1 MKVTHKSL
9 RTSLDQT
16 LLRNQAFETEK
27 GDRIRTQVMN
37 TLRKEFQHWCPEG
50 QLLPIG
56 SYRLGIHSPDSDID
70 LLCLSPADY
79 SRESFQEVFFA
90 QLSLVPDVSYCY
102 GIFSAKVPIIK
113 LIYQG
118 VKVDLQFASTSQD
131 LKAINTAELEEA
143 TLLGINA
150 YRNTEYILG
159 VIPNL
164 ENFKVLAR
172 TVRLWARQRNLY
184 SGLSGCL
191 GGISWTILSAK
202 ICLMYPSLNSIEL
215 IQQFFKVFSLWD
227 WTVPVSLTPSPSP
240 SLPYAG
246 REVLMNILTPIHPCY
261 NSAYTLISSN
271 FSCIVEELELASRIV
286 KDVIEG
292 NHKWD
297 ALFEELDFF
306 QSYRYFIRVS
316 INAVGESEYETW
328 SGLIFSRLKYFLQEL
343 ERIYPGP
350 VVGLYNRPFEGHCQQ
365 FQCCKN
371 FFVGLKFNFP
381 QGVKFD
387 LRSPIYKFCS
397 VLTEIRPSKSCM
409 CLRVG
414 FVPRKE
420 LVNMCG
426 VQGVKS

>member
-79 SRESFQEVFFA
+79 SRESFQEVFFV

-191 GGISWTILSAK
+191 G
-202 ICLMYPSLNSIEL
+202 
-215 IQQFFKVFSLWD
+215 
-227 WTVPVSLTPSPSP
+227 
-240 SLPYAG
+240 
-246 REVLMNILTPIHPCY
+246 
-261 NSAYTLISSN
+261 
-271 FSCIVEELELASRIV
+271 
-286 KDVIEG
+286 
-292 NHKWD
+292 
-297 ALFEELDFF
+297 
-306 QSYRYFIRVS
+306 
-316 INAVGESEYETW
+316 
-328 SGLIFSRLKYFLQEL
+328 
-343 ERIYPGP
+343 
-350 VVGLYNRPFEGHCQQ
+350 
-365 FQCCKN
+365 
-371 FFVGLKFNFP
+371 
-381 QGVKFD
+381 
-387 LRSPIYKFCS
+387 
-397 VLTEIRPSKSCM
+397 
-409 CLRVG
+409 
-414 FVPRKE
+414 
-420 LVNMCG
+420 
-426 VQGVKS
+426 